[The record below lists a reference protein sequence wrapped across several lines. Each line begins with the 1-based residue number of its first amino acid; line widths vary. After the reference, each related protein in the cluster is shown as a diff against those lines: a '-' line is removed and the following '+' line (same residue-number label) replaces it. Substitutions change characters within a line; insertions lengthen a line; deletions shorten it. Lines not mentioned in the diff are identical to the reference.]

1 MRVHDFDDN
10 SVVVG
15 QHLSLGNVSS
25 YSLGDMTDGYAD
37 NSLQREPIS
46 PTVLE
51 KKNSGSKKRPVKI
64 PVKPVISSIKS
75 NQVIPSELFC
85 LSSDEEIDLDE
96 QNDLEEL
103 DEHILSSY
111 INDDDENDIDYI
123 VIPGLSDM
131 IMKPDEFLIPEYFDK
146 DSMLRRT
153 KPDDTNDAMKNF
165 SIANELSEK
174 NNQYTSDAAK
184 LKLQKRLKKRGNQT
198 TTITI
203 ITLLILK
210 ISYWP

>member
-25 YSLGDMTDGYAD
+25 DSIGDMTDGYDD

-46 PTVLE
+46 PTALE
-51 KKNSGSKKRPVKI
+51 KKNSGSKKRPIKI
-64 PVKPVISSIKS
+64 PVNPVIGSIKS

-96 QNDLEEL
+96 QNDLEGL

-111 INDDDENDIDYI
+111 VNDDDENDIDYI
-123 VIPGLSDM
+123 VIPGPSDM
-131 IMKPDEFLIPEYFDK
+131 IMKPDDFIIPEYFDK
-146 DSMLRRT
+146 DSKLRRT
-153 KPDDTNDAMKNF
+153 KPDDKNDAMKNF

-184 LKLQKRLKKRGNQT
+184 LKLQKRLKKRGNQNYYYYYYNT
-198 TTITI
+198 PNTQN
-203 ITLLILK
+203 
-210 ISYWP
+210 